1 MINETD
7 PAVLALNRLENE
19 LRRHKYRLQIAL
31 GHALR
36 QDDDMREFNV
46 VAAEIRGVDFGI
58 NAIMDARR
66 KLQEE

>member
-19 LRRHKYRLQIAL
+19 LRRHKHRLQITL

-66 KLQEE
+66 KLQED